1 MKTTIYK
8 SDKRGHADHGWL
20 KTNHSFSFANYY
32 DPEKIQFGVLRV
44 LNDDWI
50 APGEGFGTH
59 PHDNMEIITIPLS
72 GELEHSDSM
81 GNSGIIRKGEIQV
94 MSAGMGIQHSE
105 FNAST
110 KNELTLLQIWLYPNK
125 QNVEPRYDQISLK
138 DIEKKNELFQILSP
152 NKDDQGVWI
161 HQEAWFHL
169 GNLDSGWKGDYM
181 LKGNKHGVYV
191 FVIDGKVEIENNQ
204 LLTRDAIGI
213 TETNKITISA
223 LEKANILIMEIPMNV
238 Q

>member
-1 MKTTIYK
+1 MKTIIYK

-20 KTNHSFSFANYY
+20 KTHHSFSFANYY
-32 DPEKIQFGVLRV
+32 DPEKVQFGALRV

-110 KNELTLLQIWLYPNK
+110 KDVLTLLQIWVYPNK
-125 QNVEPRYDQISLK
+125 QNVEPRYGQISLK

-169 GNLDSGWKGDYM
+169 GNLDSGWKGDYT

-191 FVIDGKVEIENNQ
+191 FVIDGKIEIENNQ
-204 LLTRDAIGI
+204 LLTRDAIGL
-213 TETNKITISA
+213 TGTNKITISVE
-223 LEKANILIMEIPMNV
+223 EKANILIMEVPMNI
-238 Q
+238 